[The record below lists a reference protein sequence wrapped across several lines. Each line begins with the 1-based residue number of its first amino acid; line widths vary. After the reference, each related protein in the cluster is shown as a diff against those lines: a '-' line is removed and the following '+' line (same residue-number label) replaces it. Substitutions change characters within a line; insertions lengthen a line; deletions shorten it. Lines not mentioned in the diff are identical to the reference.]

1 MPSVALSKSAA
12 QTLISQYSSIIDN
25 NMKGDYALDLIIQRL
40 EAKLAQ
46 LEAIAMDAYSI
57 LGVQGSTVQAKEAA
71 LKKKIK
77 DLQLETQALNSI
89 NLQSAFLEALKA
101 TKGFQLDL
109 EEQYEVIRQSF
120 IQAADSVL
128 TESEVA
134 TELLREIMPQNESIK
149 ITVDLTT
156 GIARVASG
164 KRKGQYA
171 VNLNKSF
178 SKLSKEAKNT
188 VNKYLTSKKGE
199 QRLLEARIAN
209 ESIGAQSLSME
220 YILEQVPLEAMLK
233 MSAEE
238 RKRVFEKYPQLKDSI
253 NRNFIKQI
261 MSACPSANKRIL
273 QNSIE
278 EVLSKKPLAFFI
290 GGNIEG
296 MTGILGEIQ
305 ALYYFKSLL
314 GNKGGNVSWIGG
326 LNNPHADLL
335 LVEGLKQF
343 GIQVKNTSR
352 QAAELEVSFQTFGAK
367 AGRTIG
373 NPGAIWEY
381 ANTDE
386 ALNSLSVIGL
396 SGDLSEAIQTFLAME
411 GFNIYYNWD
420 SSSGRAKAVGMNERF
435 QEEREQIELYAEK
448 AQQIASLV
456 SVSMMYMQETN
467 FSGGASNTLYLI
479 GGSTLISAAS
489 ILSDIIAKLKANL
502 IAFKTKVEGHSV
514 SKDRK
519 GAKTIVDVINHK
531 GRLADTKFMFQ
542 SAYNFGL

>member
-12 QTLISQYSSIIDN
+12 QTLISQYSSVIDS
-25 NMKGDYALDLIIQRL
+25 NMKGDYALDLVIQRL

-57 LGVQGSTVQAKEAA
+57 LGIQGSTVQTKEAA

-77 DLQLETQALNSI
+77 DLQLETQALNGIS
-89 NLQSAFLEALKA
+89 LQSAFLEALKA

-120 IQAADSVL
+120 IQAANSVL

-149 ITVDLTT
+149 ITVDLAT

-199 QRLLEARIAN
+199 QRLLEARVAN

-261 MSACPSANKRIL
+261 MNACPSANKRIL

-278 EVLSKKPLAFFI
+278 EVLSKKPLAFFV

-314 GNKGGNVSWIGG
+314 GNKGRNVSWIGG

-373 NPGAIWEY
+373 NPSAIWEY

-411 GFNIYYNWD
+411 GFNIYYSWD
-420 SSSGRAKAVGMNERF
+420 SSSGRAKAIDMNEKF

-456 SVSMMYMQETN
+456 SVSMMYMQEIN

-489 ILSDIIAKLKANL
+489 ILSDIINKLKTNL

-519 GAKTIVDVINHK
+519 GAKTIVDVINRK

>member
-12 QTLISQYSSIIDN
+12 QTLIKQYSSVIDN
-25 NMKGDYALDLIIQRL
+25 NMKGDCALDLIIQRL

-57 LGVQGSTVQAKEAA
+57 LGVQGNTVQAKEAV

-77 DLQLETQALNSI
+77 DLQLETQALNSV

-128 TESEVA
+128 TESDVA

-156 GIARVASG
+156 GTARVASG

-261 MSACPSANKRIL
+261 MNACPSANKRIL

-335 LVEGLKQF
+335 LIEGLKQF

-386 ALNSLSVIGL
+386 ALNSLSIIGL

-420 SSSGRAKAVGMNERF
+420 SSSGRAKAVDMNERF

-542 SAYNFGL
+542 SAYNFDL

>member
-12 QTLISQYSSIIDN
+12 QALISQYSSVIN
-25 NMKGDYALDLIIQRL
+25 SNMKGDYALDLVIQRL

-57 LGVQGSTVQAKEAA
+57 LGIQGSTVQAKEAA

-77 DLQLETQALNSI
+77 DLQLETQALNGIS
-89 NLQSAFLEALKA
+89 LQSAFLEALKA

-120 IQAADSVL
+120 IQAADSAL

-149 ITVDLTT
+149 ITVDLAT

-199 QRLLEARIAN
+199 QRLLEARVAN

-261 MSACPSANKRIL
+261 MNTCPSANKRIL

-373 NPGAIWEY
+373 NPNAIWEY

-396 SGDLSEAIQTFLAME
+396 SGDLGEAIQTFLAME
-411 GFNIYYNWD
+411 GFNIYYSWD
-420 SSSGRAKAVGMNERF
+420 SSSGRAKAVDMNEKF
-435 QEEREQIELYAEK
+435 QKEREQIELYAEK

-489 ILSDIIAKLKANL
+489 ILSDIINKLKTNL

-519 GAKTIVDVINHK
+519 GAKTIVDVINRK

>member
-12 QTLISQYSSIIDN
+12 QTLIKQYSSVIDN
-25 NMKGDYALDLIIQRL
+25 NMKGDCALDLIIQRL

-57 LGVQGSTVQAKEAA
+57 LGVQGNTVQAKEAV

-77 DLQLETQALNSI
+77 DLQLETQALNSV

-128 TESEVA
+128 TESDVA

-156 GIARVASG
+156 GTARVASG

-261 MSACPSANKRIL
+261 MNACPSANKRIL

-386 ALNSLSVIGL
+386 ALNSLSIIGL

-420 SSSGRAKAVGMNERF
+420 SSSGRAKAVDMNERF

-542 SAYNFGL
+542 SAYNFDL